1 MAEMELKTYR
11 VRCLSEALH
20 LISQELGPDAS
31 VLHTRRLPARPW
43 KWWDRA
49 KWEVV
54 AGTDPTVPDR
64 FTPFLSDEPT
74 EIRSSDFAPP
84 FSAAHEYTAPECTAP
99 EFAAT
104 EFTML
109 DFTALEFGLPHT
121 APQNSGAKITGTK
134 ITGAKITGAKNAA
147 TTSSRGTT
155 DPWRWL
161 AQDLQ
166 SLGVSREAI
175 AVLQADLPSL
185 PVLRDDGLGNNV
197 PSAADSEFGDE
208 LWQHVA
214 QAFARRLKFA
224 GRLPLRTGACTRV
237 ALVGP
242 TGVGKTTTIAKLAA
256 DFHLRLGLR
265 VGLITV
271 DTFRVAAVDQL
282 QAYAEILDLP
292 LVVVRNP
299 EEMHA
304 ATERFAD
311 LDLVLIDTVGRSPRD
326 RQRIDAMNRTLAAA
340 KLDHL
345 LITVSASS
353 DCHTMGAAVA
363 AHTAGS
369 RSVPTS
375 LVLTKVDEC
384 HTLGNV
390 YPFLRD
396 CEIPWRY
403 WTNGQQV
410 PDDLGLAQADVA
422 AWFLGEIDRVTASLA
437 GDAYHPETFAQ
448 G

>member
-43 KWWDRA
+43 RWWDRA

-74 EIRSSDFAPP
+74 EILSPDFAAP
-84 FSAAHEYTAPECTAP
+84 FSAASDFVASDFAAP
-99 EFAAT
+99 EFP
-104 EFTML
+104 ML
-109 DFTALEFGLPHT
+109 DFTPPGLDLPHT
-121 APQNSGAKITGTK
+121 TTSNF
-134 ITGAKITGAKNAA
+134 GAKNAA
-147 TTSSRGTT
+147 PTRSRETT
-155 DPWRWL
+155 DPWPWL

-175 AVLQADLPSL
+175 AVLQADLQSL
-185 PVLRDDGLGNNV
+185 PALPDDGQGNNV
-197 PSAADSEFGDE
+197 PFAADSEYGDE
-208 LWQHVA
+208 VWPHVA

-224 GRLPLRTGACTRV
+224 GRLPLRTGVCTRV

-299 EEMHA
+299 EEMQA
-304 ATERFAD
+304 ATDGFAD

-369 RSVPTS
+369 RSIPTS

-422 AWFLGEIDRVTASLA
+422 AWFLGEIDLVAAPLA
-437 GDAYHPETFAQ
+437 GDTHHPETFAQ
-448 G
+448 E